1 MVEENNT
8 FHWHCFTG
16 LEEQKRGATLR
27 EGLWCCHQTKRGQDQ
42 EGENETDG
50 ETPVAL
56 RGKETGDTFHRL
68 DLLIFRDMGGSV
80 GRTLLGW

>member
-27 EGLWCCHQTKRGQDQ
+27 EGLWCCHQTKGGQEQ

-56 RGKETGDTFHRL
+56 
-68 DLLIFRDMGGSV
+68 
-80 GRTLLGW
+80 